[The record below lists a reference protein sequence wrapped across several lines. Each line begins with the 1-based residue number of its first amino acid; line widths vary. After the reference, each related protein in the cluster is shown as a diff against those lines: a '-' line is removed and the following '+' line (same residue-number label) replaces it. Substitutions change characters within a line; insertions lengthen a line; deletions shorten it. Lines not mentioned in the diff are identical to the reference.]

1 MSQIIKE
8 IHAIKK
14 CIAGKK
20 EKFQKSH
27 LNFVELNKIL
37 GRSLDNIKPNL
48 LLELTAHE
56 VLSDMKFL
64 EIIGDVFKVDMVDYI
79 KSINN
84 DFQTYNMPLEIE
96 ILDIE
101 NFDEIKEIIAK
112 YLADLRA
119 YYLNKFKTIQDVM
132 NKQDSVDIDEI
143 ANEFKI
149 IERITQEK
157 LDVNE
162 KSLAKLEKKYGEI
175 LVYVKNKISN

>member
-37 GRSLDNIKPNL
+37 GRSIDNIKPNL

-119 YYLNKFKTIQDVM
+119 YYMNKFHTIQSAIG
-132 NKQDSVDIDEI
+132 KQDADVDEI

>member
-1 MSQIIKE
+1 M
-8 IHAIKK
+8 
-14 CIAGKK
+14 
-20 EKFQKSH
+20 
-27 LNFVELNKIL
+27 ELNKIL
-37 GRSLDNIKPNL
+37 GRSLENIKPNL

-64 EIIGDVFKVDMVDYI
+64 EIIGDVFKIDMADYI

-96 ILDIE
+96 VLDIE
-101 NFDEIKEIIAK
+101 NFDEIKETIAK
-112 YLADLRA
+112 YLAELKA
-119 YYLNKFKTIQDVM
+119 YYLNKFQTIQTAIGKQEADV
-132 NKQDSVDIDEI
+132 DEI

-162 KSLAKLEKKYGEI
+162 KSLAKLEKKYVEI
-175 LVYVKNKISN
+175 LVYVKKKIQDITDNFIK